1 MTQNHLAQ
9 YNVEELQSY
18 FSDFHKD
25 FFGFR
30 PRYATP
36 EQWRDREWLE
46 SSINAIHDAM
56 DAMKKTFSGREQL
69 RAEGWVVDEAEF
81 GDIVDPE
88 EYANWS
94 ADADAQAYAEMQ

>member
-1 MTQNHLAQ
+1 MQNHLAQ
-9 YNVEELQSY
+9 YDVEQLQSY

-36 EQWRDREWLE
+36 EQWRSREYLE
-46 SSINAIHDAM
+46 AAINAIHNTM
-56 DAMKKTFSGREQL
+56 DNMKKTFSGREEL
-69 RAEGWVVDEAEF
+69 RANGWVIDETEF
-81 GDIVDPE
+81 EDIIDPE

-94 ADADAQAYAEMQ
+94 ADQDAIYYGA

>member
-1 MTQNHLAQ
+1 MQNHLAQ

-18 FSDFHKD
+18 LSDFHKD

-36 EQWRDREWLE
+36 EQWRSREYLE
-46 SSINAIHDAM
+46 ASINAIHNTM
-56 DAMKKTFSGREQL
+56 DTMKKTFSGREEL
-69 RAEGWVVDEAEF
+69 RANGWVVDEAEF
-81 GDIVDPE
+81 ENIIDPE

-94 ADADAQAYAEMQ
+94 ADQDAIYYGA

>member
-1 MTQNHLAQ
+1 MSENHLDQ

-18 FSDFHKD
+18 LSDFHKD

-36 EQWRDREWLE
+36 DQWRDREYLE
-46 SSINAIHDAM
+46 ASINAIHNIM
-56 DAMKKTFSGREQL
+56 DKMKETFSGREEL
-69 RAEGWVVDEAEF
+69 RRRGWVVDEEDF
-81 GDIVDPE
+81 NDIIDPE

-94 ADADAQAYAEMQ
+94 ADQDAVYYGA

>member
-1 MTQNHLAQ
+1 MDYLSK
-9 YNVEELQSY
+9 YSVEELQGY

-46 SSINAIHDAM
+46 AAINAIHNTM
-56 DAMKKTFSGREQL
+56 DRMKESYSGREQL
-69 RAEGWVVDEAEF
+69 RIRGWIIDEADF
-81 GDIVDPE
+81 NDIVDPE

-94 ADADAQAYAEMQ
+94 ADQDAVYYGA